1 MNSRFLARR
10 SAEDFASGV
19 DALER
24 GQTADERA
32 DAHLLELVGALR
44 SAEAPAPR
52 PAFVDDLRER
62 LMAEAEATLS
72 PQSAK
77 LSLPPRTRGVRE
89 RRFVAA
95 ASVAVLLGG
104 SATMAAA
111 SQDALPGEALYPIK
125 RGLEQARS
133 TLTFSEDSKGAR
145 LLDRATGRL
154 AEASRLATDGGDIGA
169 VGLEERLRSTLDD
182 FAAHADEGVALL
194 FASYAETGDES
205 DVETVRAFLTTS
217 LGSLDALTDQ
227 LPAELHGQLSELALQ
242 LRELDAEALRLCGDC
257 GPADVLELPAT
268 FLAFGEVK
276 DALAA
281 TGEVPSDELSNA
293 HPMRPEVVIEIPTL
307 PSAPDQPAQPARP
320 GDKAQPQQPPAQGG
334 SSAPTVPDP
343 TAPVAEDP
351 PKGLISTVVDILR
364 GGQATGAKPTAPQGE
379 DSTGTGDKGGDKGGE
394 KAGNKPS
401 SDPTPTDKPLQGLG
415 EGLGGLLNS
424 LLGGS

>member
-10 SAEDFASGV
+10 SAEDFASSV
-19 DALER
+19 DALQR

-52 PAFVDDLRER
+52 PDFSQDLRAR
-62 LMAEAEATLS
+62 LMTEAEATLS
-72 PQSAK
+72 PQSAR

-133 TLTFSEDSKGAR
+133 SLTFSEDSRGER

-154 AEASRLATDGGDIGA
+154 AEASRLATDGGAI
-169 VGLEERLRSTLDD
+169 GLEERLRSTLGD
-182 FAAHADEGVALL
+182 FSSHADEGTALL
-194 FASYAETGDES
+194 FASYAETGDVA

-217 LGSLDALTDQ
+217 LGSLDALTGQ
-227 LPAELHGQLSELALQ
+227 LPAELHGELSELAVM
-242 LRELDAEALRLCGDC
+242 LRDLDAEAMTLCGQC

-276 DALAA
+276 DALEA
-281 TGEVPSDELSNA
+281 TGKATEEELSNA
-293 HPMRPEVVIEIPTL
+293 HPLRPEVVVDMPTL
-307 PSAPDQPAQPARP
+307 PQAPAQPEP
-320 GDKAQPQQPPAQGG
+320 GTQQPGTQQPGTQQPPAQGEQTPPA
-334 SSAPTVPDP
+334 APGPDVPA
-343 TAPVAEDP
+343 TEDL

-364 GGQATGAKPTAPQGE
+364 QGGQTAGAKPTKPQGE
-379 DSTGTGDKGGDKGGE
+379 DTPGRTDEAPDAE
-394 KAGNKPS
+394 
-401 SDPTPTDKPLQGLG
+401 PTPTEKPLQGVG

-424 LLGGS
+424 LLGGK